1 MRRGLIGLVA
11 VGSLVSLLVGLVLA
25 QAKKADAILTLTGG
39 LGGGRDRVLSWEQG
53 TLDYQGRSI
62 PSRSRGCRWARWA

>member
-25 QAKKADAILTLTGG
+25 QAKKADAILTLTEGSVAVG
-39 LGGGRDRVLSWEQG
+39 IGVSAGAGDARLSGKKHPVKVE
-53 TLDYQGRSI
+53 
-62 PSRSRGCRWARWA
+62 GCRWARWA